1 MHTILIATSRIHYL
15 KDKVNAICAR
25 ILVAWMTIYRSERE
39 GQKHSMSQRSGEKNP
54 KNFSQVKHQMPCC
67 QTKISCYSPRG
78 CSSRFWHSWLNTFFC
93 LTAILTWS
101 TSENNASRK
110 KTKHPF
116 CQIFQ
121 YPLFF
126 TTMAEGKRR
135 KISKLAIHHLQLLR
149 AAHFSKCWRRLL
161 SFCFCK

>member
-1 MHTILIATSRIHYL
+1 MQEYWWPGWPFTGVKERDRNT
-15 KDKVNAICAR
+15 
-25 ILVAWMTIYRSERE
+25 AWAKGQVKKKKKLEPSEITDALLPN
-39 GQKHSMSQRSGEKNP
+39 QNFMLLSQRVFFQILAQS
-54 KNFSQVKHQMPCC
+54 VKH
-67 QTKISCYSPRG
+67 I
-78 CSSRFWHSWLNTFFC
+78 FC

-110 KTKHPF
+110 KDSKHPF

-135 KISKLAIHHLQLLR
+135 KFSKLAIHHLQLLR

>member
-1 MHTILIATSRIHYL
+1 MQEYWWPGWPFTGVKERDRNT
-15 KDKVNAICAR
+15 
-25 ILVAWMTIYRSERE
+25 AWAK
-39 GQKHSMSQRSGEKNP
+39 G
-54 KNFSQVKHQMPCC
+54 QVK
-67 QTKISCYSPRG
+67 KK
-78 CSSRFWHSWLNTFFC
+78 
-93 LTAILTWS
+93 
-101 TSENNASRK
+101 K
-110 KTKHPF
+110 KTLAKWDTRCPAAKPKFHATLPEGVLPDSGTVGLTHFLLNCYFNLEHKWKQCKQKKDSKHPF

-135 KISKLAIHHLQLLR
+135 KFSKLAIHHLQLLR